1 MNRFCL
7 MLTITNQCNLKCIY
21 CYEGKKDTQR
31 MHISTAQ
38 RIISERI
45 QKFGNEALEVDFHG
59 GEPFVNFNLIRELC
73 EWCWKEYPSHQIK
86 FFTTTNGT
94 ILTEEIREWLV
105 KNKNR
110 FAVALSL
117 DGTLEM
123 NYLNRGT
130 RLSEKTIQFF
140 YNLWPEQPVKM
151 TVSKET
157 LPYFSEG
164 VKYIHSFGLKVNANL
179 AYGIDWEKEHIKIYR
194 EELYKLADFYLQNP
208 TIETIPIFKKHLS
221 PILDENKIIRH
232 CGTGKNM
239 AAYDILGNKYP
250 CQMFIPNSLETNRWK
265 EISQSDFEND
275 DSLFDDILCRGC
287 LIHNICPTCYGNN
300 FIERGS
306 IGKRDKRLC
315 DFVLAEKKALSDYK
329 TKQILSKEI
338 DSISQEEYL
347 ELVAA
352 KKILEHD

>member
-7 MLTITNQCNLKCIY
+7 MLTITNQCNLECIY
-21 CYEGKKDTQR
+21 CYEGKKDGQR

-45 QKFGNEALEVDFHG
+45 QKYGIEDLEVDFHG
-59 GEPFVNFNLIRELC
+59 GEPFINFGLIRDLC
-73 EWCWKEYPSHQIK
+73 EWCWKEYPTHQIK

-123 NYLNRGT
+123 NFLNRGT

-157 LPYFSEG
+157 SR
-164 VKYIHSFGLKVNANL
+164 S
-179 AYGIDWEKEHIKIYR
+179 
-194 EELYKLADFYLQNP
+194 
-208 TIETIPIFKKHLS
+208 S
-221 PILDENKIIRH
+221 
-232 CGTGKNM
+232 
-239 AAYDILGNKYP
+239 
-250 CQMFIPNSLETNRWK
+250 
-265 EISQSDFEND
+265 
-275 DSLFDDILCRGC
+275 
-287 LIHNICPTCYGNN
+287 
-300 FIERGS
+300 
-306 IGKRDKRLC
+306 
-315 DFVLAEKKALSDYK
+315 
-329 TKQILSKEI
+329 
-338 DSISQEEYL
+338 
-347 ELVAA
+347 
-352 KKILEHD
+352 